1 MPRIAVMEEREVM
14 LVADRRHLGGG
25 PACLVVI
32 VGPAARPAR
41 NRHACA
47 AIGLVGVERP
57 GRRGIAT
64 AGSARRSHT
73 WIARWSAWLII
84 PAHAIPL
91 LAGIALHMPNTRLS
105 SGLGQYRPGS
115 RGLSNELPEK

>member
-1 MPRIAVMEEREVM
+1 MPRIAVMEEREVV

-25 PACLVVI
+25 PARLVVI
-32 VGPAARPAR
+32 VGPAARPAGDG
-41 NRHACA
+41 HARA
-47 AIGLVGVERP
+47 AIGLVGVERT

-64 AGSARRSHT
+64 AGSAGRPHT

-91 LAGIALHMPNTRLS
+91 LASIALPMRNTRLS

-115 RGLSNELPEK
+115 RGLSNQLPE